1 MKPTTT
7 NLLENLNHLLL
18 DDQSAISILAN
29 ASAWLNENSTDVNSL
44 GFYLFQNNHLYLGP
58 FQGKPAC
65 NFIPLGQGVCGVA
78 AFKKETVIVPDTS
91 LFPGYIAC
99 DPLTKSELV
108 IPIIVNNTLFGV
120 LDIDSPKLK
129 RFTKADV
136 LFFEQACRIIAHHLA
151 KLH

>member
-29 ASAWLNENSTDVNSL
+29 ASAWLNENSTDVNWL

-78 AFKKETVIVPDTS
+78 TQGLA
-91 LFPGYIAC
+91 
-99 DPLTKSELV
+99 
-108 IPIIVNNTLFGV
+108 
-120 LDIDSPKLK
+120 SP
-129 RFTKADV
+129 
-136 LFFEQACRIIAHHLA
+136 C
-151 KLH
+151 